1 MKRFIYKY
9 FKPVIFQRAYALKLK
24 QEDRM
29 KRLEEGMDNLRK
41 WYDIPISWQL
51 QGLCDT
57 LRIKQDT
64 AAKNFIYGLCMGKID
79 VQQEAKKLPLI

>member
-9 FKPVIFQRAYALKLK
+9 FKSDVFHRAYALRLK
-24 QEDRM
+24 QEDRI
-29 KRLEEGMDNLRK
+29 KRLQEVMDNLRK

-57 LRIKQDT
+57 LRIKPDAT
-64 AAKNFIYGLCMGKID
+64 AKNFIYGLCMGKID